1 MLLSFVVI
9 LLVIWASVV
18 WSIYSGFLTFYRSFD
33 ETENYNKAYYA
44 SIGALERAELAI
56 RHRWPWYEWNWG
68 RQDWTSTWSSVGDW
82 INTWDGID
90 FSSWLSYLNSNPTSN
105 LFWSIKAK
113 TDTIPSEWNWDV
125 DWTIFSWNSIDYN
138 KMDYE
143 NAEIFLLYYD
153 SGSNSPYNSGWVG
166 IQPSQPTAISWT
178 LRLPETVK
186 EKFWQLNTGSS
197 LSNSSIKNDPIVDW
211 QVRWNYQ
218 WEQFTIYSFSHTNIN
233 GTSTTS
239 QILGNDSVIRESDIN
254 TWSNGNN
261 INFWSNSK
269 SPIGKR
275 YNSSS
280 PERTIISAK
289 DAEIS
294 GSATN
299 FNAVFS
305 SWAYTGLQLRM
316 SLLNLLKTWNVVYP
330 YLEYKLNFWTGISDK
345 YYTIDAEWKLWDY
358 KVNLIVQKPTIRE
371 SVYWNFTVI
380 F

>member
-1 MLLSFVVI
+1 MLLTFVVI

-44 SIGALERAELAI
+44 SIWALERAELAI
-56 RHRWPWYEWNWG
+56 RQRWPWYEWDWW
-68 RQDWTSTWSSVGDW
+68 RQDWASTWSSLNEEVN
-82 INTWDGID
+82 IWDGINN
-90 FSSWLSYLNSNPTSN
+90 SSWLSYLNFNPTSN

-113 TDTIPSEWNWDV
+113 TSTIPSKWNWDV
-125 DWTIFSWNSIDYN
+125 DWTIFSWDSIDYN

-153 SGSNSPYNSGWVG
+153 SGSNSPYNSGQVN
-166 IQPSQPTAISWT
+166 IQQSRPSGISWT

-186 EKFWQLNTGSS
+186 EKFWQLDTNQS
-197 LSNSSIKNDPIVDW
+197 LSTIIKNDPIVDW
-211 QVRWNYQ
+211 QIRWKYQ
-218 WEQFTIYSFSHTNIN
+218 WEQFTIYSFSHTNIDERN
-233 GTSTTS
+233 NPAS
-239 QILGNDSVIRESDIN
+239 QILRKDSVIRESDIN
-254 TWSNGNN
+254 SWSNGNN
-261 INFWSNSK
+261 INFGSSSK
-269 SPIGKR
+269 SPVSKKWG
-275 YNSSS
+275 NDTN
-280 PERTIISAK
+280 PERTIISSK

-294 GSATN
+294 GNASN
-299 FNAVFS
+299 FNKVFNN
-305 SWAYTGLQLRM
+305 YTWLQLRM
-316 SLLNLLKTWNVVYP
+316 SLLNLLKTWDVVYP
-330 YLEYKLNFWTGISDK
+330 YLEYKLNFWEPVTDK